1 MMIPVE
7 GFPNLY
13 RDEQTG
19 AIVNCDNNGYNK
31 YLSSLKRR
39 RNQLTEIDSL
49 KQEVKELKTL
59 VMQLLNNESRQN

>member
-1 MMIPVE
+1 MIPVE

-19 AIVNCDNNGYNK
+19 AIVNCDNNSYNQ
-31 YLSSLKRR
+31 YLSSLRRR
-39 RNQLTEIDSL
+39 RNQLSEIDSL

-59 VMQLLNNESRQN
+59 VMQLIKNES

>member
-1 MMIPVE
+1 MIPVE

-31 YLSSLKRR
+31 YLSSVKRR

-49 KQEVKELKTL
+49 KKEVKELRSL
-59 VMQLLNNESRQN
+59 VMELINNESGQN